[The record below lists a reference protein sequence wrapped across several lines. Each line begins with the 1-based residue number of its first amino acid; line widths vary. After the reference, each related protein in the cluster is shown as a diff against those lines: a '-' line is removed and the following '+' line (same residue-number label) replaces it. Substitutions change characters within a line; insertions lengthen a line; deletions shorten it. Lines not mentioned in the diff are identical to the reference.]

1 VTSPTGSTAGQG
13 PARPRGADGAVPTP
27 SPIVRIL
34 NEEVRHY
41 HRWCTPSTLIDQ
53 ERIDDFY
60 ASDVSISAGFFGTLV
75 DHTGVFGEA
84 ERFAAAAQG
93 ADRTMFSVHGS
104 SGSNWIVLRML
115 ALERPDAL
123 VLVARNIHHSIINAL
138 KAFGLDFRFLPTPYD
153 AEFEAVLP
161 PSVDE
166 VMAALRR
173 YPEALAVIYTSP
185 SYEGLCANTHAIAAA
200 VHEASPQTILFVDEA
215 WGGHLHFHPELP
227 PSAMEAGADLAVQST
242 HKLAGG
248 LQQTGLI
255 HWREGR
261 VDSELMEEAYR
272 EYVTTSPSYHLLAS
286 ADASVRALAANGQEA
301 LGACIDRTRA
311 LKAALRKRLP
321 RLVHLDEPSWTGR
334 HWSHV
339 ARTDLVKTTVA
350 LSAYDVSG
358 FAVSQS
364 LVERGIVLEKAG
376 INTLTF
382 ITTFQLQ
389 ASAVEDTVRAL
400 EEVLVGRELAAGA
413 SRPIASNPFSAFDD
427 RPVMHPYHARRY
439 AKSVGREVPIEDA
452 IGSVAAE
459 IVEVY
464 PPGIPVILEGFRV
477 SADAVRYLCEVR
489 DMGGAIV
496 ARDTSLETL
505 RVL

>member
-1 VTSPTGSTAGQG
+1 MTLDAS
-13 PARPRGADGAVPTP
+13 ARPTA
-27 SPIVRIL
+27 SPIVRVL

-41 HRWCTPSTLIDQ
+41 HRWCTPSTLVDQ
-53 ERIDDFY
+53 ERIEDFY

-104 SGSNWIVLRML
+104 TGSNFVVLRML

-123 VLVARNIHHSIINAL
+123 ILVARNCHHSTINAI
-138 KAFGLDFRFLPTPYD
+138 KAYGLGFRFLPSPYD

-161 PSVDE
+161 PSVE
-166 VMAALRR
+166 QVLAGLRR
-173 YPEALAVIYTSP
+173 YPEALAVVYTSP
-185 SYEGLCANTHAIAAA
+185 TYEGLCANTHAIAAA
-200 VHEASPQTILFVDEA
+200 VHDASEHAMLFVDEA

-227 PSAMEAGADLAVQST
+227 PSAIDAGADVAVQST

-261 VDSELMEEAYR
+261 VDSELMEEAFR

-286 ADASVRALAANGQEA
+286 ADAAVRSLAATGRDA
-301 LGACIDRTRA
+301 LGACIGRTRA
-311 LKAALRKRLP
+311 FKALLRERLP
-321 RLVHLDEPSWTGR
+321 RLRHLDEPAWVGQ
-334 HWSHV
+334 HDAHV
-339 ARTDLVKTTVA
+339 AGCDKVKTTVA
-350 LSAYDVSG
+350 LSGYRLSG
-358 FAVSQS
+358 FAVSQA
-364 LVERGIVLEKAG
+364 LVERGIVVEKAG
-376 INTLTF
+376 VNTITF
-382 ITTFQLQ
+382 ITTFQLEE
-389 ASAVEDTVRAL
+389 AAVAATVGAL
-400 EEVLVGRELAAGA
+400 EDILAGHELPGGEEKRMPA
-413 SRPIASNPFSAFDD
+413 NPFRAIDD

-439 AKSVGREVPIEDA
+439 AKAIGQEVPLDQAVGR
-452 IGSVAAE
+452 VAAE
-459 IVEVY
+459 EVEVY

-477 SADAVRYLCEVR
+477 SEDAVRYLREAR
-489 DMGGAIV
+489 DLGGAIV
-496 ARDTSLETL
+496 ARDTSLATL

>member
-1 VTSPTGSTAGQG
+1 MSLDASTRPTA
-13 PARPRGADGAVPTP
+13 
-27 SPIVRIL
+27 SPIVRVL

-41 HRWCTPSTLIDQ
+41 HRWCTPSTLVDQ

-104 SGSNWIVLRML
+104 SGSNFVVLRML

-123 VLVARNIHHSIINAL
+123 VLVARNCHHSTINAI
-138 KAFGLDFRFLPTPYD
+138 KGYGLDFRFLPSPYD

-161 PSVDE
+161 PSVDQ
-166 VMAALRR
+166 VLAGLTR

-185 SYEGLCANTHAIAAA
+185 TYEGLCAHTGAIAEA
-200 VHEASPQTILFVDEA
+200 VHATSGHAVLFVDEA

-227 PSAMEAGADLAVQST
+227 PSAMDGGADISVQST

-255 HWREGR
+255 HWQEAR
-261 VDSELMEEAYR
+261 VDSELMEEAFR

-286 ADASVRALAANGQEA
+286 ADAAVRSLAATGQDA
-301 LGACIDRTRA
+301 LGVCIRRTEAFQA
-311 LKAALRKRLP
+311 LLAERLP
-321 RLVHLDEPSWTGR
+321 RLRQLDAPGVLDR
-334 HWSHV
+334 HAEHV
-339 ARTDLVKTTVA
+339 AGCDKVKTTIA
-350 LSAYDVSG
+350 LSAYDTSG
-358 FAVSQS
+358 FAVSEA
-364 LVERGIVLEKAG
+364 LVARGIVVEKAG
-376 INTLTF
+376 VNTVTF
-382 ITTFQLQ
+382 ITTFQLEE
-389 ASAVEDTVRAL
+389 AAVAATIEAL
-400 EEVLVGRELAAGA
+400 EAILAGRELPPDAPK
-413 SRPIASNPFSAFDD
+413 RMPDNPFRAIDD

-439 AKSVGREVPIEDA
+439 AKAIGQEVPLDQAVGR
-452 IGSVAAE
+452 VAAE
-459 IVEVY
+459 EVEVY

-477 SADAVRYLCEVR
+477 SEDAVRYLREAR
-489 DMGGAIV
+489 DLGGAIV
-496 ARDTSLETL
+496 ARDTSLATL

>member
-1 VTSPTGSTAGQG
+1 MTLDGSTRTAS
-13 PARPRGADGAVPTP
+13 VPP

-41 HRWCTPSTLIDQ
+41 HRWCTPSTLVDQ
-53 ERIDDFY
+53 ERIEDFY

-84 ERFAAAAQG
+84 ERFAAGAQG

-104 SGSNWIVLRML
+104 TGSNFIVLRML

-123 VLVARNIHHSIINAL
+123 VLVARNCHHSTINAI
-138 KAFGLDFRFLPTPYD
+138 KAFGLDFRFLPSPYD

-161 PSVDE
+161 PSVDQ
-166 VMAALRR
+166 VMAALTR
-173 YPEALAVIYTSP
+173 YPEAIAVVYTSP
-185 SYEGLCANTHAIAAA
+185 TYEGLCANTQAIAAA
-200 VHEASPQTILFVDEA
+200 IHETSSHAMLFVDEA

-227 PSAMEAGADLAVQST
+227 SSAMDAGADISVQST

-261 VDSELMEEAYR
+261 VDSELMEEAFR

-286 ADASVRALAANGQEA
+286 ADAAVRSLAATGPDA
-301 LGACIDRTRA
+301 LGTCIARTRGF
-311 LKAALRKRLP
+311 KAQLRDRLP
-321 RLVHLDEPSWTGR
+321 LLRHLDDPAWVGL
-334 HWSHV
+334 HHGHV
-339 ARTDLVKTTVA
+339 GGCDKVKTTVA
-350 LSAYDVSG
+350 LSGYRLSG
-358 FAVSQS
+358 FAVSRA
-364 LVERGIVLEKAG
+364 LVERGIVIEKAG
-376 INTLTF
+376 VNTITL
-382 ITTFQLQ
+382 ITTFQLEE
-389 ASAVEDTVRAL
+389 AAVEATVRAL
-400 EEVLVGRELAAGA
+400 GEILAGQELSEGEEKRMPA
-413 SRPIASNPFSAFDD
+413 NPFAAIDD

-439 AKSVGREVPIEDA
+439 AKSIGQEVPLDQAVGR
-452 IGSVAAE
+452 VAAE
-459 IVEVY
+459 EVEVY

-477 SADAVRYLCEVR
+477 SEDAVRYLREAR
-489 DMGGAIV
+489 DLGGAIV
-496 ARDTSLETL
+496 ARDTSLATL

>member
-1 VTSPTGSTAGQG
+1 MPGVSG
-13 PARPRGADGAVPTP
+13 
-27 SPIVRIL
+27 SPIVRVL

-41 HRWCTPSTLIDQ
+41 HRWCTPSTLVDQ
-53 ERIDDFY
+53 ERIEDFY

-84 ERFAAAAQG
+84 ERFAAACQG

-138 KAFGLDFRFLPTPYD
+138 KAYALDFRFLPTPYD
-153 AEFEAVLP
+153 PEFEAVLP
-161 PSVDE
+161 PSVE
-166 VMAALRR
+166 QVLAGLRR
-173 YPEALAVIYTSP
+173 YPEALAVVYTSP
-185 SYEGLCANTHAIAAA
+185 TYEGLCAHTREIADAMREAA
-200 VHEASPQTILFVDEA
+200 PDTILFVDEA

-227 PSAMEAGADLAVQST
+227 SSAMDAGADIAVQST

-255 HWREGR
+255 HWQEQR
-261 VDSELMEEAYR
+261 VDSELMEEAFR

-286 ADASVRALAANGQEA
+286 ADAAVRALAADGPRA
-301 LGACIDRTRA
+301 LGACIDRTRE
-311 LKAALRKRLP
+311 LKAQLRERLP
-321 RLVHLDEPSWTGR
+321 RLVHLDDADLPGD
-334 HWSHV
+334 HV
-339 ARTDLVKTTVA
+339 EDVDLVKTTVA
-350 LSAYDVSG
+350 LTRYDVSG
-358 FAVSQS
+358 FAVSQA
-364 LVERGIVLEKAG
+364 LVEHGIVVEKAG

-382 ITTFQLQ
+382 ITTFQLEPG
-389 ASAVEDTVRAL
+389 AVPDTVRAL
-400 EEVLVGRELAAGA
+400 ELVLAGHEPA
-413 SRPIASNPFSAFDD
+413 NGTPRRLASNPFSAIDD

-439 AKSVGREVPIEDA
+439 AKSIGREVPIEEA
-452 IGSVAAE
+452 IGHVAAE

-496 ARDTSLETL
+496 ARDTSLATL

>member
-1 VTSPTGSTAGQG
+1 MTIDASRETTA
-13 PARPRGADGAVPTP
+13 

-41 HRWCTPSTLIDQ
+41 HRWCTPSTLVDQ
-53 ERIDDFY
+53 ERIEDFY

-104 SGSNWIVLRML
+104 SGSNFIVLRML

-123 VLVARNIHHSIINAL
+123 VLVARNCHHSTINAI
-138 KAFGLDFRFLPTPYD
+138 KAYGLDFRFLPSPYD

-161 PSVDE
+161 PSVDQ
-166 VMAALRR
+166 VIAALRR
-173 YPEALAVIYTSP
+173 YPEAIAVVYTSP
-185 SYEGLCANTHAIAAA
+185 TYEGLCANTHAIAAA
-200 VHEASPQTILFVDEA
+200 VHDASDDAMLFVDEA

-227 PSAMEAGADLAVQST
+227 PSAMDAGADIAVQST

-255 HWREGR
+255 HWREAR
-261 VDSELMEEAYR
+261 VDSESMEEAFR

-286 ADASVRALAANGQEA
+286 ADAAVRSLAATGRDA
-301 LGACIDRTRA
+301 LGACIGRTRA
-311 LKAALRKRLP
+311 FKALLRERLP
-321 RLVHLDEPSWTGR
+321 RLHHLDDPAWVGR
-334 HWSHV
+334 HYAHV
-339 ARTDLVKTTVA
+339 AGCDKVKTTLA
-350 LSAYDVSG
+350 LSGYGISG
-358 FAVSQS
+358 FAVSEA
-364 LVERGIVLEKAG
+364 LVERGIVVEKAG
-376 INTLTF
+376 VNTVTF
-382 ITTFQLQ
+382 ITTFQLEE
-389 ASAVEDTVRAL
+389 AAVEATVRSLQEILA
-400 EEVLVGRELAAGA
+400 GRELDGGA
-413 SRPIASNPFSAFDD
+413 EKPMPANPFRAIDD

-439 AKSVGREVPIEDA
+439 AKSIGQEVTLDQAVGR
-452 IGSVAAE
+452 VAAE
-459 IVEVY
+459 EVEVY

-477 SADAVRYLCEVR
+477 SEDAVRYLREAR
-489 DMGGAIV
+489 DLGGAIV
-496 ARDTSLETL
+496 ARDTSLATL

>member
-1 VTSPTGSTAGQG
+1 MTIDAARETTA
-13 PARPRGADGAVPTP
+13 

-41 HRWCTPSTLIDQ
+41 HRWCTPSTLVDQ
-53 ERIDDFY
+53 ERIEDFY

-104 SGSNWIVLRML
+104 SGSNFVVLRML

-123 VLVARNIHHSIINAL
+123 ILVARNCHHSTINAI
-138 KAFGLDFRFLPTPYD
+138 KAYGLGFRFLPSPYD

-161 PSVDE
+161 PSVDQ
-166 VMAALRR
+166 VVAGLRR
-173 YPEALAVIYTSP
+173 YPEAIAVVYTSP
-185 SYEGLCANTHAIAAA
+185 TYEGLCANTHAIAAA
-200 VHEASPQTILFVDEA
+200 VHDASPEAMLFVDEA

-227 PSAMEAGADLAVQST
+227 PSAMDAGADIAVQST

-255 HWREGR
+255 HWQEGR
-261 VDSELMEEAYR
+261 VDSELMEEAFR

-286 ADASVRALAANGQEA
+286 ADAAVRSLAATGREA
-301 LGACIDRTRA
+301 LGTCISRTRA
-311 LKAALRKRLP
+311 FKTLLRERLP
-321 RLVHLDEPSWTGR
+321 RLHHLDDPAWVGR
-334 HWSHV
+334 HYAHV
-339 ARTDLVKTTVA
+339 AGCDKVKTTIA
-350 LSAYDVSG
+350 LSGYALSG
-358 FAVSQS
+358 FAVSEA
-364 LVERGIVLEKAG
+364 LVERGIVVEKAG
-376 INTLTF
+376 VNTVTF
-382 ITTFQLQ
+382 ITTFQLEE
-389 ASAVEDTVRAL
+389 AAIEATVAAL
-400 EEVLVGRELAAGA
+400 EDILRGRELADGDAKRMPA
-413 SRPIASNPFSAFDD
+413 NPFRAIDD

-439 AKSVGREVPIEDA
+439 AKSIGQEVPLDQAVGR
-452 IGSVAAE
+452 VAAE
-459 IVEVY
+459 EVEVY

-477 SADAVRYLCEVR
+477 SEDAVRYLREAR
-489 DMGGAIV
+489 DLGGAIV
-496 ARDTSLETL
+496 ARDTSLATL

>member
-1 VTSPTGSTAGQG
+1 VSSPAQ
-13 PARPRGADGAVPTP
+13 AGAVPTP

-115 ALERPDAL
+115 ALERPDAQ

-166 VMAALRR
+166 VLAALRR

-185 SYEGLCANTHAIAAA
+185 TYEGLCANTHAIAAA
-200 VHEASPQTILFVDEA
+200 VHEASPETILFVDEA

-227 PSAMEAGADLAVQST
+227 PSAMDAGADLSVQST

-261 VDSELMEEAYR
+261 VDSELMEEAFR

-286 ADASVRALAANGQEA
+286 ADASVRALAANGLEA
-301 LGACIDRTRA
+301 LGGCIDRTRA
-311 LKAALRKRLP
+311 LKAALRERLP
-321 RLVHLDEPSWTGR
+321 RLVHLDEPAWTGR

-339 ARTDLVKTTVA
+339 ARVDLVKTTVA

-382 ITTFQLQ
+382 ITTFQLE

-400 EEVLVGRELAAGA
+400 EDVLAGRELAEGA

>member
-1 VTSPTGSTAGQG
+1 MGVIMPRVSSPAQAG
-13 PARPRGADGAVPTP
+13 ALPTP

-41 HRWCTPSTLIDQ
+41 HRWCTPSTLMDQ
-53 ERIDDFY
+53 ERIEDFY

-104 SGSNWIVLRML
+104 SGSNWIALRML

-138 KAFGLDFRFLPTPYD
+138 KAFGLNFRFLPTPYD
-153 AEFEAVLP
+153 PEFEAVLP

-173 YPEALAVIYTSP
+173 YPEALAVVYTSP
-185 SYEGLCANTHAIAAA
+185 TYEGLCANTRAIAAA
-200 VHEASPQTILFVDEA
+200 VHEASPETILFVDEA
-215 WGGHLHFHPELP
+215 WGGHLHFHPVLP
-227 PSAMEAGADLAVQST
+227 PSAMDAGADLSVQST

-255 HWREGR
+255 HWREER
-261 VDSELMEEAYR
+261 VDSELMEEAFR

-286 ADASVRALAANGQEA
+286 ADASVRALAANGREA
-301 LGACIDRTRA
+301 LGACIARTEE
-311 LKAALRKRLP
+311 LKRGLRERLP
-321 RLVHLDEPSWTGR
+321 RLVHLDDPAWAAR
-334 HWSHV
+334 HASHV
-339 ARTDLVKTTVA
+339 DSADLVKTTVA
-350 LSAYDVSG
+350 LSAYDISG
-358 FAVSQS
+358 FAVSRS
-364 LVERGIVLEKAG
+364 LVERGIVVEKAG

-382 ITTFQLQ
+382 ITTFQLEPG
-389 ASAVEDTVRAL
+389 AVEDTIGAL
-400 EEVLVGRELAAGA
+400 ESILAGRELGDGR
-413 SRPIASNPFSAFDD
+413 SRPMATNPFSAFDD

-439 AKSVGREVPIEDA
+439 AKSVAHEVPIEDA
-452 IGSVAAE
+452 IGRVAAE
-459 IVEVY
+459 VVEVY
-464 PPGIPVILEGFRV
+464 PPGIPLILEGFRV

-489 DMGGAIV
+489 NMGGAIV
-496 ARDTSLETL
+496 ARDTSLQTL
-505 RVL
+505 RVI

>member
-1 VTSPTGSTAGQG
+1 MTIDASAETTA
-13 PARPRGADGAVPTP
+13 

-41 HRWCTPSTLIDQ
+41 HRWCTPSTLVDQ
-53 ERIDDFY
+53 ERIEDFY

-104 SGSNWIVLRML
+104 SGSNFVVLRML

-123 VLVARNIHHSIINAL
+123 VLVARNCHHSTINAI
-138 KAFGLDFRFLPTPYD
+138 KAYGLGFRFLPSPYD

-161 PSVDE
+161 PSVDQ
-166 VMAALRR
+166 VIAALRR
-173 YPEALAVIYTSP
+173 YPEALAVVYTSP
-185 SYEGLCANTHAIAAA
+185 TYEGLCANTHAIAAA
-200 VHEASPQTILFVDEA
+200 VHDASSEAMLFVDEA

-227 PSAMEAGADLAVQST
+227 PSAMDAGADIAVQST

-255 HWREGR
+255 HWQEAR
-261 VDSELMEEAYR
+261 VDSELMEEAFR

-286 ADASVRALAANGQEA
+286 ADAAVRSLAATGRDA
-301 LGACIDRTRA
+301 LGACIGRTRA
-311 LKAALRKRLP
+311 FKALLRERLP
-321 RLVHLDEPSWTGR
+321 RLHHLDDPAWVGG
-334 HWSHV
+334 HYAHV
-339 ARTDLVKTTVA
+339 AGCDKVKTTVA
-350 LSAYDVSG
+350 LSGYALSG
-358 FAVSQS
+358 FAVSQA
-364 LVERGIVLEKAG
+364 LVERGIVIEKAG
-376 INTLTF
+376 VNTITF
-382 ITTFQLQ
+382 ITTFQLEE
-389 ASAVEDTVRAL
+389 AAIDATIAAL
-400 EEVLVGRELAAGA
+400 EEILLGHELPAGEEKRMPA
-413 SRPIASNPFSAFDD
+413 NPFRAIDD

-439 AKSVGREVPIEDA
+439 AKSIGQEVPLDQAVGR
-452 IGSVAAE
+452 VAAE
-459 IVEVY
+459 EVEVY

-477 SADAVRYLCEVR
+477 SEDAVRYLREAR
-489 DMGGAIV
+489 DLGGAIV
-496 ARDTSLETL
+496 ARDTSLATL

>member
-1 VTSPTGSTAGQG
+1 MAAVDVPITAA
-13 PARPRGADGAVPTP
+13 PSP

-41 HRWCTPSTLIDQ
+41 HRWCTPSILVDQ
-53 ERIDDFY
+53 ERIEDFY
-60 ASDVSISAGFFGTLV
+60 TSDVSISAGFFGTLV

-104 SGSNWIVLRML
+104 SGSNFVVLRML

-123 VLVARNIHHSIINAL
+123 VLVARNCHHSTINAL
-138 KAFGLDFRFLPTPYD
+138 KAFGLNFRFLPTPYD

-161 PSVDE
+161 PSVEE
-166 VMAALRR
+166 VLAALER
-173 YPEALAVIYTSP
+173 YPEALAVVYTSP
-185 SYEGLCANTHAIAAA
+185 TYEGLCADTVSIAAA
-200 VHEASPQTILFVDEA
+200 VHDASPQAIVFVDEA

-227 PSAMEAGADLAVQST
+227 PSAMDSGADVAVQST

-255 HWREGR
+255 HWRTER
-261 VDSELMEEAYR
+261 VDSELIEEAFR

-286 ADASVRALAANGQEA
+286 ADAAVRSLAATGRDA

-311 LKAALRKRLP
+311 LKAGLRERLP
-321 RLVHLDEPSWTGR
+321 ALVHLDDPSWVGR
-334 HWSHV
+334 RWAHV
-339 ARTDLVKTTVA
+339 AGVDLVKTTVA
-350 LSAYDVSG
+350 LTGYDVPG
-358 FAVSQS
+358 FALAER
-364 LVERGIVLEKAG
+364 LVARGIVIEKAG
-376 INTLTF
+376 INTLTL
-382 ITTFQLQ
+382 ITTFQL
-389 ASAVEDTVRAL
+389 ADGAVQDTVAAL
-400 EEVLVGRELAAGA
+400 EAELGGHELAPGDR
-413 SRPIASNPFSAFDD
+413 RPPAANPFSAIDD

-439 AKSVGREVPIEDA
+439 AKSIGREVPIEQA
-452 IGSVAAE
+452 IGMVAAE
-459 IVEVY
+459 EVEVY

-477 SADAVRYLCEVR
+477 SADAVRYLCETR
-489 DMGGAIV
+489 DVGGAIV
-496 ARDTSLETL
+496 ARDTSLQTL

>member
-1 VTSPTGSTAGQG
+1 MTIDASRETTA
-13 PARPRGADGAVPTP
+13 

-41 HRWCTPSTLIDQ
+41 HRWCTPSTLVDQ
-53 ERIDDFY
+53 ERIEDFY

-104 SGSNWIVLRML
+104 SGSNFVVLRML

-123 VLVARNIHHSIINAL
+123 ILIARNCHHSTINAI
-138 KAFGLDFRFLPTPYD
+138 KAYGLNFRFLPSPYD

-161 PSVDE
+161 PSVDQ
-166 VMAALRR
+166 VIDGLRR
-173 YPEALAVIYTSP
+173 YPEALAVVYTSP
-185 SYEGLCANTHAIAAA
+185 TYEGLCANTHAIAAA
-200 VHEASPQTILFVDEA
+200 VHDASPEAMLFVDEA

-227 PSAMEAGADLAVQST
+227 PSAMDAGADIAVQST

-255 HWREGR
+255 HWQEGR
-261 VDSELMEEAYR
+261 VDSELMEEAFR

-286 ADASVRALAANGQEA
+286 ADAAVRSLAATGRDA
-301 LGACIDRTRA
+301 LGTCIARTRA
-311 LKAALRKRLP
+311 FKALLRERLP
-321 RLVHLDEPSWTGR
+321 RLHHLDDPAWVGR
-334 HWSHV
+334 HYAHV
-339 ARTDLVKTTVA
+339 AGCDKVKTTIA
-350 LSAYDVSG
+350 LTGYDLSG
-358 FAVSQS
+358 FAVSEA
-364 LVERGIVLEKAG
+364 LVERGIVVEKAG
-376 INTLTF
+376 VNTVTF
-382 ITTFQLQ
+382 ITTFQLEE
-389 ASAVEDTVRAL
+389 AAIEATAAAL
-400 EEVLVGRELAAGA
+400 EEILAGRELAGGDAKRMPA
-413 SRPIASNPFSAFDD
+413 NPFRAIDD

-439 AKSVGREVPIEDA
+439 AKSIGQEVPLDQAVGR
-452 IGSVAAE
+452 VAAE
-459 IVEVY
+459 EVEVY

-477 SADAVRYLCEVR
+477 SEDAVRYLREAR
-489 DMGGAIV
+489 DLGGAIV
-496 ARDTSLETL
+496 ARDTSLATL

>member
-1 VTSPTGSTAGQG
+1 MTLDAS
-13 PARPRGADGAVPTP
+13 ARPTA
-27 SPIVRIL
+27 SPIVRVL

-41 HRWCTPSTLIDQ
+41 HRWCTPSTLVDQ
-53 ERIDDFY
+53 ERIEDFY

-104 SGSNWIVLRML
+104 TGSNFVVLRML

-123 VLVARNIHHSIINAL
+123 ILVARNCHHSTINAI
-138 KAFGLDFRFLPTPYD
+138 KAYGLGFRFLPSPYD

-161 PSVDE
+161 PSVE
-166 VMAALRR
+166 QVLAGLRR
-173 YPEALAVIYTSP
+173 YPEALAVVYTSP
-185 SYEGLCANTHAIAAA
+185 TYEGLCANTHAIAAA
-200 VHEASPQTILFVDEA
+200 VHDASEHAMLFVDEA

-227 PSAMEAGADLAVQST
+227 PSAIDAGADVAVQST

-261 VDSELMEEAYR
+261 VDSELMEEAFR

-286 ADASVRALAANGQEA
+286 ADAAVRSLAATGRDA
-301 LGACIDRTRA
+301 LGACIGRTRA
-311 LKAALRKRLP
+311 FKALLRERLP
-321 RLVHLDEPSWTGR
+321 RLRHLDEPAWVGQ
-334 HWSHV
+334 HDAHV
-339 ARTDLVKTTVA
+339 AGCDKVKSTVA
-350 LSAYDVSG
+350 LSGYRLSG
-358 FAVSQS
+358 FAVSQA
-364 LVERGIVLEKAG
+364 LVERGIVVEKAG
-376 INTLTF
+376 VNTITF
-382 ITTFQLQ
+382 ITTFQLEE
-389 ASAVEDTVRAL
+389 AAVEATVGAL
-400 EEVLVGRELAAGA
+400 EDILPGHELPGGEEKRMPA
-413 SRPIASNPFSAFDD
+413 NPFRAIDD

-439 AKSVGREVPIEDA
+439 AKAIGQEVPLDQAVGR
-452 IGSVAAE
+452 VAAE
-459 IVEVY
+459 EVEVY

-477 SADAVRYLCEVR
+477 SADAVEYLIEAR
-489 DMGGAIV
+489 DKGGSIV
-496 ARDTSLETL
+496 ARDTSLATL